1 MGLTTLT
8 FKARVDE
15 TQTPKHRKATWTH
28 LLCGQDV
35 NDPPA
40 GPGAAAL
47 RTDTQAVGKLEGKQR

>member
-15 TQTPKHRKATWTH
+15 TKTPKHRKATRTH

-35 NDPPA
+35 KDPPA
-40 GPGAAAL
+40 GPGAAEL
-47 RTDTQAVGKLEGKQR
+47 RTDTQAVNKRQGKQR